1 MVHSDGAV
9 DTDFTMHI
17 GLQGG
22 AGHIIEDDRHGHW
35 YHEEPI
41 PDADPHDIEPCQ
53 MLMQPTNLTIPTTLP
68 AESHFVFGT
77 TAGCQNPSAGGP
89 ACGEFLAGPGGT
101 GMGIDGHWI
110 PLGEPYWNLL
120 LTSTIDQGG
129 VNHDSDC
136 VFTDASGTI
145 IKTVI
150 PPEPC
155 TAQVPEGAEWVFVY
169 PSFAVAVGM
178 TVDFVF
184 PPAP

>member
-41 PDADPHDIEPCQ
+41 PEADPHDIEPCQ

-68 AESHFVFGT
+68 AKSHFEFGT
-77 TAGCQNPSAGGP
+77 TAGCQNPSVGGP
-89 ACGEFLAGPGGT
+89 VCGEFLTGPGGT

-136 VFTDASGTI
+136 VFTDAGGAV

-169 PSFAVAVGM
+169 PSFAVAVRM